1 MTASNYVV
9 HLLPNDKFAVVKSDV
24 RLTAKNVTSIDSSM
38 IFDDSETAEIVA
50 MYREESRIK
59 VEQYL
64 AGVDKLFDFAD

>member
-1 MTASNYVV
+1 MTSSNYVV